1 MNKEKLKKVME
12 WLPENTEEY
21 VPDLVHDF
29 LLEKWDEIKEAME
42 SE

>member
-1 MNKEKLKKVME
+1 MNNKKLNEVMK

-21 VPDLVHDF
+21 IPDLVHDF
-29 LLEKWDEIKEAME
+29 LLENWEKVKEAME